1 MKVAF
6 KLDAPSTF
14 SEYERERIKEN
25 LGGHAGPTLGR
36 QKLRANA
43 ASNRDVTSHVL
54 EARANDSHKGR
65 AVGVVAGIDD
75 VRQDHRGLSRDL
87 RPPRQVLL
95 QDVWEDRSWQ
105 TDFPAK
111 EVAFVGGN
119 DIVRVLHALELMSQ
133 IDDAG
138 ARGHLAGNERGGG
151 RAL

>member
-14 SEYERERIKEN
+14 SEYGRERIKEN
-25 LGGHAGPTLGR
+25 LGRHVGPSLGR
-36 QKLRANA
+36 QQLRANA
-43 ASNRDVTSHVL
+43 ASNGDVTSHVL

-65 AVGVVAGIDD
+65 AVGVVAGIDN

-133 IDDAG
+133 IDE
-138 ARGHLAGNERGGG
+138 ARTRGKLAGDRRGCGW
-151 RAL
+151 AL